1 MVDAWPGTLPQR
13 LLLNGASLGVGDG
26 LTEYQPDVGP
36 PITRRRTAAIARP
49 LSGSMM
55 LSDAQVTV
63 FETFF
68 YTTILSGALSFS
80 FPDPRTGA
88 TLLVKF
94 SKQSLPAYVP
104 QGGDNYLLSLNLMIL
119 P

>member
-1 MVDAWPGTLPQR
+1 MPDAWPSTLPQA
-13 LLLNGASLGVGDG
+13 LLLAGASKGVGDG
-26 LTEYQPDVGP
+26 LIENQPDTGP
-36 PITRRRTAAIARP
+36 SMTRRRSTAVMRP

-55 LSDAQVTV
+55 LTDAQIAT

-68 YTTILSGALSFS
+68 YTTILFGSLPFT
-80 FPDPRTGA
+80 FPDPISGA

-94 SKQSLPAYVP
+94 TKQSLPAYAP
-104 QGGDNYLLSLNLMIL
+104 QGGDNYQLSLTLMVL